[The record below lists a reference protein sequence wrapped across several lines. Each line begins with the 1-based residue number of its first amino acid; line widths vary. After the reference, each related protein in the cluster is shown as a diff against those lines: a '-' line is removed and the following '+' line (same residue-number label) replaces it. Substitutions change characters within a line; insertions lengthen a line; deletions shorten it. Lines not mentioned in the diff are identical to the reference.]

1 MKLRFLSFL
10 VAASAIIFS
19 SCGNESV
26 DQGGTAA
33 KDSAAI
39 DNTKTGNETAPGNN
53 VESTTATPMKEVVD
67 HYLHVKN
74 ALANDNGPE
83 AASGAKAMVASLQ
96 KINAD
101 AFTAEQKKLYD
112 DVAPDLKEHAE
123 HTAGNAGNIG
133 HQREHFI
140 TMSQDVYE
148 LVKGFGA
155 TKTLYK
161 DHCPMANDNKGANWI
176 SETEEVNNNPY
187 MGKRMPKCGK
197 LEETIKQ

>member
-19 SCGNESV
+19 SCGNDST
-26 DQGGTAA
+26 DQGGTATNDTTA
-33 KDSAAI
+33 TG
-39 DNTKTGNETAPGNN
+39 NTKPGNETAPND
-53 VESTTATPMKEVVD
+53 VESTTSAPMKEVVD

-74 ALANDNGPE
+74 ALANDNGAE
-83 AASGAKAMVASLQ
+83 AASGAKAMVASLE
-96 KINAD
+96 KINATS
-101 AFTAEQKKLYD
+101 FTAEQKKLYD

-187 MGKRMPKCGK
+187 MGKKMPKCGK